1 MQKYNRIIFSDHC
14 LTRQSERDV
23 TRQQILK
30 CLEEP
35 INELPVNRKSRRK
48 FWKKID
54 GSKLI
59 VILKEVQNGKEA
71 IIVTTYWRD

>member
-1 MQKYNRIIFSDHC
+1 MPKYQKVIFSDHC
-14 LTRQSERDV
+14 SIRQTQREV

-35 INELPVNRKSRRK
+35 INEILANRKGRRK

-54 GSKLI
+54 GSTLI
-59 VILKEVQNGKEA
+59 IILKEVHNGKEA
-71 IIVTTYWRD
+71 IIITTYWRD